1 MEAFARNL
9 GYSLAEL
16 VGTEMKTARASAPAK
31 YRHPENP
38 ARSWSGRGRKPQWF
52 MNALEACITAEY
64 MAIAREPRQPF
75 PLPCFAKAAN
85 QSPSSVRLSPISI
98 DCRTRAVIC
107 AEPTRGAESGR
118 LLHLPGRTAIRTSR
132 LSLHERA
139 RLGSRLI
146 DD

>member
-31 YRHPENP
+31 YRHTENP
-38 ARSWSGRGRKPQWF
+38 ALSWSGRGRKPQWF

-85 QSPSSVRLSPISI
+85 QSPSSDRLSPISI

-107 AEPTRGAESGR
+107 AEPTRGA
-118 LLHLPGRTAIRTSR
+118 
-132 LSLHERA
+132 
-139 RLGSRLI
+139 GS
-146 DD
+146 